1 LVTRF
6 QSIARFAATG
16 ASSLYVLKFIF
27 YQIPFILPLAIPL
40 SCLISALILFQ
51 KMSRS
56 HELTA
61 VRAAGLGLLPIAV
74 PLLASSAIVSI
85 LNFSMISEVGPKC
98 RGLSKGLAYEIAAI
112 NPLCLL
118 QKDTL
123 IKLKN
128 TYVDMKALRS
138 GKYAEDVCFVMRNV
152 SNQRLGLM
160 LARQLFLEGQKIT
173 GKEVTFISSL
183 DPKDDHCFDH
193 LVIENQNEMQTEA
206 GELAQYLR
214 SSEWNL
220 GYDALDLKTL
230 LAKYRVDKDRE
241 RAFPELARRLSL
253 GLSAMLFTLVGIAY
267 GMQMS
272 RNSYRKNT
280 LWAVAL
286 MALYLVCFVA
296 AKSVKHNWP
305 LSISLYLAPLPVLL
319 FLSLR
324 NCKKLMR
331 GVGR

>member
-1 LVTRF
+1 
-6 QSIARFAATG
+6 
-16 ASSLYVLKFIF
+16 
-27 YQIPFILPLAIPL
+27 
-40 SCLISALILFQ
+40 
-51 KMSRS
+51 
-56 HELTA
+56 
-61 VRAAGLGLLPIAV
+61 LPIAF